1 MAKSLWSLPD
11 VSNLRTPVRILRE
24 QAAALTDETKGI
36 LVGTVATE
44 SMAGETIRFHLKND
58 ACQIEQASIRPAF
71 GIYLDIRVPSLN
83 DYRYRVL
90 TYFQPLELY
99 PGYIRAADDE
109 REIRDEAQFIEALKS
124 ILSSS
129 RVKGVLRALM
139 AQAADA

>member
-1 MAKSLWSLPD
+1 LPD
-11 VSNLRTPVRILRE
+11 VSNLRTPVSILRE
-24 QAAALTDETKGI
+24 QAAALTDETNGT

-44 SMAGETIRFHLKND
+44 SMAEGAIRFDRKND
-58 ACQIEQASIRPAF
+58 AGQTEQGLIRATF
-71 GIYLDIRVPSLN
+71 GVYLDIRVPSLN

-109 REIRDEAQFIEALKS
+109 REVTDEAQFIEALKS

-129 RVKGVLRALM
+129 RVKSVLRSLM